1 MISHS
6 SCWPRLFELLVFFLP
21 QVLGL
26 QVLAITP
33 EAQIVLKN
41 YLTFS

>member
-1 MISHS
+1 MILHS
-6 SCWPRLFELLVFFLP
+6 SCWPRLFDLLVFCLP
-21 QVLGL
+21 QMLGL